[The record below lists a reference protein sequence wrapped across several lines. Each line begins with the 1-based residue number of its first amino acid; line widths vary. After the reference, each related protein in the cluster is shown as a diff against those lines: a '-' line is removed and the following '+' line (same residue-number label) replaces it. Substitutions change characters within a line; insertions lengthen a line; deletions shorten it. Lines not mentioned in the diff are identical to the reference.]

1 MEPEVVG
8 GGGGLETR
16 QGKAGAVVVH
26 LARHGTDGAASSV
39 QVQFSSTELSAVGEK
54 RTNNNHPFF
63 FLSILLAWPQWG
75 TGQDSP
81 ASKGTVL
88 VQRVGPTVP
97 QFLSR
102 HKQFPNH
109 ISKFCQPQETAK

>member
-8 GGGGLETR
+8 GGGGLETRR

-63 FLSILLAWPQWG
+63 FSCRFSWPG
-75 TGQDSP
+75 RNGGQDKILPRPRERCSF
-81 ASKGTVL
+81 K
-88 VQRVGPTVP
+88 
-97 QFLSR
+97 
-102 HKQFPNH
+102 
-109 ISKFCQPQETAK
+109 E